1 MLEAILLGE
10 VSVNGRSMKT
20 LDALAAADT
29 PTLVIEPGRSI
40 VGDAGMT
47 FLRTAFLKTIAR
59 HHHMLAMEMGVVFYG
74 EAMVG
79 LPAMKWAIATEP
91 NRRDPQPF
99 ETFVAGNLC
108 FNADMLSRI
117 KLPLQR
123 KPVRGDVLMIA
134 STGAYAPTFVAANAN
149 SFPRPAR
156 ILIEADGSWS
166 YTHRR
171 DTYDEIFSLK
181 GS

>member
-1 MLEAILLGE
+1 
-10 VSVNGRSMKT
+10 
-20 LDALAAADT
+20 
-29 PTLVIEPGRSI
+29 
-40 VGDAGMT
+40 
-47 FLRTAFLKTIAR
+47 
-59 HHHMLAMEMGVVFYG
+59 
-74 EAMVG
+74 
-79 LPAMKWAIATEP
+79 MKWAIATEP

-108 FNADMLSRI
+108 FNADMLSRH
-117 KLPLQR
+117 Q
-123 KPVRGDVLMIA
+123 A
-134 STGAYAPTFVAANAN
+134 AAPAEAGSRRRADDRLDRRLFTDFFAANAN